1 MGCDLLNH
9 IVMGSLNYQGTKDLR
24 ILQRVTVQGLYIKQ
38 LNKWLDELEWE
49 NEKKDTRLEMADT
62 EIADLKNQLTAVS
75 LKLAKSEN
83 EFKQYV
89 NKTKKERAEIEKIK
103 KQQDVIDEL
112 KSKLQ
117 SCETRLRT
125 SHRMNELLAKQNKKS

>member
-1 MGCDLLNH
+1 MSDRLNH
-9 IVMGSLNYQGTKDLR
+9 QDSKEMRD
-24 ILQRVTVQGLYIKQ
+24 LQRITLQHLYIKQ

-49 NEKKDTRLEMADT
+49 NEKKDTRLEMADA
-62 EIADLKNQLTAVS
+62 EIAELTNKITALN
-75 LKLAKSEN
+75 LKLTKSEN